1 MTGIPLLATE
11 SPTTAAVLA
20 RPRLVAPTALVA
32 MSGLVGLGAGA
43 IRGDLGVGGAA
54 AVAVVAVVSGHHDS
68 RSGRIPNR
76 YVLVVLGLVVAVAAL
91 LVLVGER
98 STAGLVSDQLTAVLL
113 GGAPLL
119 FLIWLVAPALVGGG
133 DWKLLGALGLAL
145 GLTEPLAA
153 GAMVALVFVSV
164 AGDAVLRRRRH
175 VLLGPH
181 LALAYVVVV
190 AFLLWSPDGFDG
202 VLG

>member
-1 MTGIPLLATE
+1 MTGIPLLETE
-11 SPTTAAVLA
+11 SPTTAVVLA
-20 RPRLVAPTALVA
+20 VPRLVAPSALVV

-43 IRGDLGVGGAA
+43 IRSDLGLGGTA
-54 AVAVVAVVSGHHDS
+54 AVAVVAAVSGHHDA

-91 LVLVGER
+91 LVLVGDR
-98 STAGLVSDQLTAVLL
+98 STSGLLADQLAALLL

-119 FLIWLVAPALVGGG
+119 FVIWLVTPALVGGG
-133 DWKLLGALGLAL
+133 DWKLLGALSIAI

-164 AGDAVLRRRRH
+164 AGDAVLRRSRH
-175 VLLGPH
+175 VFLGPH
-181 LALAYVVVV
+181 LAVAYVCVV
-190 AFLLWSPDGFDG
+190 ALLLWSPDGFDRVFG
-202 VLG
+202 

>member
-1 MTGIPLLATE
+1 MTRIPLLATE
-11 SPTTAAVLA
+11 SPTNAAVLA
-20 RPRLVAPTALVA
+20 GPRLVAPIALVA
-32 MSGLVGLGAGA
+32 MSGLVGLGAVA
-43 IRGDLGVGGAA
+43 IRGDLGLGGAA
-54 AVAVVAVVSGHHDS
+54 AIAVVAAVSGHHDA

-76 YVLVVLGLVVAVAAL
+76 YVLVVLGLVVAGAAL
-91 LVLVGER
+91 LVLVGDR
-98 STAGLVSDQLTAVLL
+98 STSGLLANQLAALLL

-119 FLIWLVAPALVGGG
+119 FVIWLVTPALVGGG
-133 DWKLLGALGLAL
+133 DWKLLGALSLAL

-190 AFLLWSPDGFDG
+190 AVLLWSPDGFDG